1 MAIVSV
7 MTAASVD
14 ANRRA
19 QAEMYG
25 EPLGDLIG
33 GCAATLGLTQG
44 RVAELL
50 GISAPMLSQL
60 INAHRIK
67 IGNPAA
73 VHRLQA
79 MYAVAQRVAA
89 GEQSAVEGVRA
100 LESDESDHVVTNST
114 AATGGAET
122 IQEVFRAAGSVDDYV
137 AAAAVLRER
146 YPAIAALLLTYG
158 ARTHG

>member
-1 MAIVSV
+1 
-7 MTAASVD
+7 MTAATAD

-33 GCAATLGLTQG
+33 GCATTLGLTQG

-79 MYAVAQRVAA
+79 MYAVAQRVEA
-89 GEQSAVEGVRA
+89 GELSAAHGVRE
-100 LESDESDHVVTNST
+100 LEATGSAEAVVTNSSAT
-114 AATGGAET
+114 TGAATT
-122 IQEVFRAAGSVDDYV
+122 VQDVFRAVAPADEY
-137 AAAAVLRER
+137 AAAAALLRER
-146 YPAIAALLLTYG
+146 HPAIAQLLLTYG
-158 ARTHG
+158 AGSHG

>member
-1 MAIVSV
+1 
-7 MTAASVD
+7 MTAANAE

-79 MYAVAQRVAA
+79 MYSVSQRVAA
-89 GEQSAVEGVRA
+89 GEQSVADGVRE
-100 LESDESDHVVTNST
+100 LEATRQAEGVVTNST
-114 AATGGAET
+114 ATGAAT
-122 IQEVFRAAGSVDDYV
+122 IQDVFRATASTEEYV
-137 AAAAVLRER
+137 AAARVLQQRH
-146 YPAIAALLLTYG
+146 PAIAQLLMTYG
-158 ARTHG
+158 ASSHG